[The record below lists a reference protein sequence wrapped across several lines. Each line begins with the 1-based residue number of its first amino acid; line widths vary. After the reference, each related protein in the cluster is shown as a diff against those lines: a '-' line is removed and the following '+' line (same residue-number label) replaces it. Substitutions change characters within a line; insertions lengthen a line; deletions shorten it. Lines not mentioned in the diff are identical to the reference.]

1 MASMVFAIRCDVQW
15 LKESWK
21 AWILTGVANR
31 LGYFDTDLP
40 RALSVPD
47 LTLINGDLLSA
58 HAAIS
63 RYRPCIAKAGGLV
76 YTS

>member
-21 AWILTGVANR
+21 AWILTGVTNR
-31 LGYFDTDLP
+31 LGHFDTDQP
-40 RALSVPD
+40 GVLSAPD
-47 LTLINGDLLSA
+47 LTLINVST

-63 RYRPCIAKAGGLV
+63 RYMPCIAKAGGMV